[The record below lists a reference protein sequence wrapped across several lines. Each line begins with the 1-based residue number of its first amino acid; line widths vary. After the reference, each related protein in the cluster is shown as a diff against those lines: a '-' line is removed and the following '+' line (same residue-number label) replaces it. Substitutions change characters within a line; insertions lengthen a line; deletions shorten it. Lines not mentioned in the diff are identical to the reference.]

1 MILHLLYI
9 SQTTPL
15 FSEDSDLIRIVR
27 SSMKN
32 NKDLEVTGM
41 LVKNGNFFIQLLEGK
56 ERAVMKVYNEIA
68 HDRRHSNI
76 KSLMTFQNA
85 TRIFPEWYMG
95 LVDSKVHDVSI
106 RELVP
111 YLHEDVLKIDGSK
124 EKVISILKKFNTIS
138 EAKS

>member
-1 MILHLLYI
+1 MIFHLLYI

-15 FSEDSDLIRIVR
+15 FSEDTDLIRIVR

-32 NKDLEVTGM
+32 NKELEVTGM

-56 ERAVMKVYNEIA
+56 ERAVMKIYNEIA

-76 KSLMTFQNA
+76 KSLMTFQNT

-95 LVDSKVHDVSI
+95 LVDNKVHDVPI

-111 YLHEDVLKIDGSK
+111 YLHEDILKIEGSK

-138 EAKS
+138 EVKA